1 MAHHLARLIE
11 AAKTASCKER
21 AAAEERC
28 FAAVLEV
35 WRHRNCLPQGHRP
48 LEPAERLLDVIEAL
62 DPDAPRPF
70 YNRIA
75 VDWEGFDAEDRP
87 KEAGKQLL
95 DVVREFDRIA
105 RTVLQHLLARAAQG
119 LPADTSEWVRKAQAA
134 GLAGSDLTAIRRILL
149 KSGDLGD
156 LERQRQDGQ
165 IDALRSKLDQL
176 DRFVT
181 MAKIVRDDLE
191 GLLVAVEAAS
201 PAKDGPR
208 TGIKKAES

>member
-1 MAHHLARLIE
+1 MAHHIARLIE
-11 AAKTASCKER
+11 EARSASPANR
-21 AAAEERC
+21 ASAEERC

-75 VDWEGFDAEDRP
+75 LDWEDLDTENRP
-87 KEAGKQLL
+87 KESAKQLF

-149 KSGDLGD
+149 KSGDLAD
-156 LERQRQDGQ
+156 LERQRQDGR
-165 IDALRSKLDQL
+165 IDALRSQLDQL

-181 MAKIVRDDLE
+181 IAKNVRDDIE
-191 GLLVAVEAAS
+191 GVLVDVEAAGH
-201 PAKDGPR
+201 AKDGPP
-208 TGIKKAES
+208 ADLS